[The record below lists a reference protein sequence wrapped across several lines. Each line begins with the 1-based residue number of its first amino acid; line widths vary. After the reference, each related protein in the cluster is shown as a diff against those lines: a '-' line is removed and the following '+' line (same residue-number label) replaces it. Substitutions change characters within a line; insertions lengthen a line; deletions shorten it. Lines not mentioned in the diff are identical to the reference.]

1 MTSRTRIFFSLLLAS
16 AGAMAASARGEP
28 DNKWLPDMVFAQVG
42 GTAEDTDAY
51 ALGAVWNWDWSRRYD
66 HGVLTGY
73 TEGTIGRWLTDDAA
87 RGGSH
92 SYTQVGVTG
101 VLRFFPG
108 QGNNRW
114 FGEFG
119 LGANYI
125 TPVYQ
130 GEGKSFSTEFNFGDH
145 IAVGRILGSQR
156 TASVALRFQ
165 HFSNAGLET
174 PNPGENFVQLRY
186 TYQFRAR

>member
-1 MTSRTRIFFSLLLAS
+1 MKPRTLIIPALLLAS
-16 AGAMAASARGEP
+16 TGALAAPARGES
-28 DNKWLPDMVFAQVG
+28 DNRWLPDMMFAQVG

-51 ALGAVWNWDWSRRYD
+51 ALGAVWDWDWSRRYRF
-66 HGVLTGY
+66 GVLTGY
-73 TEGTIGRWLTDDAA
+73 TEGTVGEWQTDDGA

-108 QGNNRW
+108 HGDNRW

-119 LGANYI
+119 IGANYI

-145 IAVGRILGSQR
+145 VAIGRVLGSHR
-156 TASVALRFQ
+156 LASVALRFQ
-165 HFSNAGLET
+165 HFSNGGLET
-174 PNPGENFVQLRY
+174 PNPGENFLQLRY
-186 TYQFRAR
+186 TYKFKPR